1 MPPKGYSNITV
12 RREVREE
19 LEKLRQEIG
28 VRDFS
33 DLLVL
38 LVKIYREYTSVS
50 SKIEGILTSISSKLD
65 ILLTSNTSI
74 ATSFSS
80 KPTSDSSKEITS
92 VTSKSDETKLNTS
105 VVDTKKKGDA
115 CEWLNREKIITE
127 GEITGKY
134 PQDSR
139 DRFFKKWKEVC
150 KAVVIEGSKER
161 TAVLPEIWEEFLRK
175 ISSVNNDE
183 ETEVKKV
190 LDKDEYKLF
199 KWLKEE
205 GLLVFSVVEKKWM
218 FIQ

>member
-28 VRDFS
+28 IRDFS

-38 LVKIYREYTSVS
+38 LVKIYREYTSVT

-65 ILLTSNTSI
+65 ILLTSN
-74 ATSFSS
+74 
-80 KPTSDSSKEITS
+80 SSKEITS

-105 VVDTKKKGDA
+105 AIDTKKKGDA

-127 GEITGKY
+127 GEIVGKY

-150 KAVVIEGSKER
+150 KAHVIEGSKER
-161 TAVLPEIWEEFLRK
+161 SVVLPEVWEEFLRK
-175 ISSVNNDE
+175 ISTINSDK